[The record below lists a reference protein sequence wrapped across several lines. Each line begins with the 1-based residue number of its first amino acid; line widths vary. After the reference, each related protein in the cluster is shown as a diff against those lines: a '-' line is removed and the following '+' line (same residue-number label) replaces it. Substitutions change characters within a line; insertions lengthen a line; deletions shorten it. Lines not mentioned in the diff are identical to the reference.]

1 MTSASPS
8 PSDLPDMGSL
18 IPPHLRPQDA
28 LPLSGGLKDRP
39 SPLGLVASAQRITST
54 NLSSTSSRAGKNA
67 EWQTDAW
74 EMYDLIGEQRFLAN
88 TLAGRASQARLFVG
102 KLPGGDPLAEP
113 EPVDDAVLQAMLD
126 AVGKASTGRAQ
137 LVLRMVINYF
147 IAGEGYLVG
156 FPPALLAKA
165 RGEKPD
171 AAAVPP
177 AREVLMNELEW
188 RILSVV
194 ELKYKTEKTVE
205 VSLAET
211 GGKKLEVA
219 VDDLYIIRSW
229 RSHPQRAWQA
239 DSPTR
244 SSLPV
249 LRELVGLTMSI
260 GAQIDSRLAGAG
272 VFIVPDGARKA
283 MLRSMGESEDS
294 PEDPIADA
302 LIAAMSTA
310 IENRSSAASFTPI
323 VLTVPDDTTEKFHH
337 ITFSS
342 AFDKEMR
349 PLREESI
356 RRMALGQ
363 DAPPELLLGVG
374 GMNHWGAWLVRE
386 DVVTT
391 HLEPPL
397 ALFCDSLTTQYLRPM
412 MRAAGYSPEEVDD
425 TVVWYD
431 VSHMIVRPNRGT
443 DAQAV
448 YDKGELSGESLRREN
463 GFDESD
469 APPII
474 GVPDPAVDLA
484 LQLVAQAPSLM
495 QAPGLPA
502 IVEQIRAVQT
512 GDTAAAAANV
522 EAGGTGED
530 EEVDAEAA
538 PAGDDGTDSSSNEGP
553 PATSEAP
560 ADPAAIT
567 ASAVRAG
574 RSDGAVTEAAIA
586 GRLEEEHADD
596 DEEAGS

>member
-1 MTSASPS
+1 M
-8 PSDLPDMGSL
+8 
-18 IPPHLRPQDA
+18 PPHLRPQEA

-39 SPLGLVASAQRITST
+39 SPLGLTASAQRITSKNVSAT
-54 NLSSTSSRAGKNA
+54 TSRAGKSA

-102 KLPGGDPLAEP
+102 KLPSGDPLAEP
-113 EPVDDAVLQAMLD
+113 EPVDDVALQAMLD

-165 RGEKPD
+165 RGED
-171 AAAVPP
+171 LSNGAVPP
-177 AREVLMNELEW
+177 AREALMNELEW
-188 RILSVV
+188 RVLSVV
-194 ELKYKTEKTVE
+194 ELRYKTEKTVE

-211 GGKKLEVA
+211 GGKKLEVP

-272 VFIVPDGARKA
+272 VFIVPDEARKA
-283 MLRSMGESEDS
+283 MLRSMGEDENSA
-294 PEDPIADA
+294 EDPIADA

-323 VLTVPDDTTEKFHH
+323 VLTVPDASADKFKH

-397 ALFCDSLTTQYLRPM
+397 ALFCDSLTTQYLRPL
-412 MRAAGYSPEEVDD
+412 MRAAGYPSEEVDD

-448 YDKGELSGESLRREN
+448 YEKGELSGESLRREN
-463 GFDESD
+463 GFDEND

-474 GVPDPAVDLA
+474 GRPDPAVDLA

-502 IVEQIRAVQT
+502 IVEQIRAVQA

-530 EEVDAEAA
+530 EGADAETT
-538 PAGDDGTDSSSNEGP
+538 PAGDGGADGTDSSSSEGP
-553 PATSEAP
+553 PATSETP

-586 GRLEEEHADD
+586 GRLEEEHAAD
-596 DEEAGS
+596 DEEPTT

>member
-1 MTSASPS
+1 MTSPS
-8 PSDLPDMGSL
+8 PADLPDIGSL
-18 IPPHLRPQDA
+18 IPPHLKPQSA
-28 LPLSGGLKDRP
+28 LPLSGGLQSRP
-39 SPLGLVASAQRITST
+39 TPLGLTASAQRLTST
-54 NLSSTSSRAGKNA
+54 NIAGGANRAGKAA
-67 EWQTDAW
+67 EWQADAW

-88 TLAGRASQARLFVG
+88 TLAGRASQARLYVG
-102 KLPGGDPLAEP
+102 RLPSDDPLAEP
-113 EPVDDAVLQAMLD
+113 EALDDPVLQGMLD
-126 AVGKASTGRAQ
+126 SIGKAATGRAQ
-137 LVLRMVINYF
+137 LVLRMVMNYF

-156 FPPALLAKA
+156 FPPAILAKA
-165 RGEKPD
+165 RGEKAPE
-171 AAAVPP
+171 AVP
-177 AREVLMNELEW
+177 AASVLMSDLEW
-188 RILSVV
+188 RVLSVA

-205 VSLAET
+205 VMLAET
-211 GGKKLEVA
+211 GGKKLEVPI
-219 VDDLYIIRSW
+219 DDLYVIRSW

-272 VFIVPDGARKA
+272 VFLVPDNARKA
-283 MLRSMGESEDS
+283 MLRAMGEPESS
-294 PEDPIADA
+294 AEDPLADA
-302 LIAAMSTA
+302 LIAAMSAA
-310 IENRSSAASFTPI
+310 ITDRSSAASFTPL
-323 VLTVPDDTTEKFHH
+323 VLTVPDETADKFKH

-342 AFDKEMR
+342 PFDKEM
-349 PLREESI
+349 PKLRDEAI
-356 RRMALGQ
+356 RRVALGQ

-397 ALFCDSLTTQYLRPM
+397 ALFCDSVTTQYLRPM
-412 MRAAGYSPEEVDD
+412 MEALGYTPEEIAD

-443 DAQAV
+443 DAQAI
-448 YDKGELSGESLRREN
+448 YDKGELSGEALRREN
-463 GFDESD
+463 GFDEND
-469 APPII
+469 APPVI
-474 GVPDPAVDLA
+474 GQPDPAVDLA

-502 IVEQIRAVQT
+502 IVEQIRAVQA

-530 EEVDAEAA
+530 EEVDAEVDPAA
-538 PAGDDGTDSSSNEGP
+538 DASASDGADSADEAP
-553 PATSEAP
+553 PATSDAP

-567 ASAVRAG
+567 ASAVRGA
-574 RSDGAVTEAAIA
+574 RRDGAVTEAAIA
-586 GRLEEEHADD
+586 GHLEEQPPV
-596 DEEAGS
+596 DEEAGA